1 MSYMYKVVIFLALT
15 EEEKESIEKQIHELK
30 SQLNASGKGIY
41 EICMERKF
49 LKHRIAD
56 LEYKLEHEDD
66 I

>member
-1 MSYMYKVVIFLALT
+1 MALT
-15 EEEKESIEKQIHELK
+15 EEEKESIEKQIRELK
-30 SQLNASGKGIY
+30 SQLSTSGKGIY

-56 LEYKLEHEDD
+56 LEYELEHEDD